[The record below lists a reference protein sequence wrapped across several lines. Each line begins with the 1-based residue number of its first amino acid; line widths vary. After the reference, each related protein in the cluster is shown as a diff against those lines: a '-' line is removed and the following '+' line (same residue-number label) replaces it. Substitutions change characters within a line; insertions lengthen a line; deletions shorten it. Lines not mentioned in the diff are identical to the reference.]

1 MHQMVVEKKLS
12 SVIAISQL
20 RVESVVLMSDASILQ
35 LKRNVSTAGQVKAIG
50 DDGNFKFCFD

>member
-1 MHQMVVEKKLS
+1 MVVEKKLS
-12 SVIAISQL
+12 SVIAPSQL

-50 DDGNFKFCFD
+50 DVGYFKFYFV